1 MVEKADNSTP
11 ESKLLAATFLG
22 TNHNYFRVD
31 SMIQPAAKVY
41 DARKAEKEVQEWW
54 LSAGIYEKVKR
65 SRETSKPWYFL
76 DGPPYASGSIHL
88 GTAWNKIIKDTVIRY
103 QTMCGRN
110 VRRQPGWD
118 CHGLPIEV
126 KVEELLGI
134 KSKKDIEQKI
144 GVEEFVE
151 QCKKWATDHVRLM
164 TEQFKQLGVWMD
176 WDDPYITFKRDYIES
191 AWWTLKKAY
200 ERGLVKKDLRVIH
213 WCPRCET
220 ALAEHEVRGEYQNVS
235 DPSLYVRFR
244 LRDRPNEYLLVW
256 TTTPWTLPADLAVC
270 VNPDYDYS
278 EVEIGGD
285 IYILATALVEKVMK
299 DLGVSDYREVGS
311 VKGVTLEG
319 IQYEH
324 PLLEE
329 VPKQREFLEHHRV
342 ILGSHVT
349 LDEGT
354 GCVHTAPGHGEEDFE
369 VGLRYG
375 LPVFSPVGPD
385 GRFTEEAGKYAGIF
399 VKEADEVILED
410 LRKKG
415 LLVKHGTVVH
425 QYPHCWRCQSPLLF
439 RATEQWFLK
448 VAELKSTIIQ
458 KNAEKVKWVPDWAT
472 IRYAN
477 GVESVGDW
485 CISRQRYWGIPLPI
499 WVCEQCQNTIV
510 VGSLEELSRLSLQ
523 PLGDIDLH
531 RPHVDRVEIKCPK
544 CGGVSRRVP
553 DVLDVWFDSG
563 IASWA
568 SLGYP
573 KRQELFNQIW
583 PSDFVTEGEDQV
595 TKWFYSQQVVSIAAF
610 GEVPY
615 RRVLMHGFALD
626 EKGRKMS
633 KSLGNVV
640 NPEDVVNKNGVDVL
654 RLYILGANPPWE
666 DLKFSW
672 KSLEVVQRMMGVLWN
687 VHVFATTY
695 MSLDGFDPR
704 KIDLDKVSVSLMPE
718 DLWMISRINS
728 VAREV
733 TQAMEDL
740 NLHSA
745 VRVLS
750 NFILEDLSRWYVRSV
765 RERVW
770 IEKEDPKKLAA
781 YVVLYQALHVL
792 VRLMAPFAPHITEV
806 IYRDL
811 VKAADP
817 SSPESVHMLPWP
829 SVEEHA
835 INSRLEEGMRIV
847 RALVEAGAAARQQH
861 KLKLRWPV
869 KRVSIRMASAE
880 GLEAVKDLQELLR
893 SQLNCKELLVVGP
906 KERLKELGLRV
917 KVDEGRFREKFGD
930 LAERAMELIKG
941 MDARRLAEELD
952 LHGFVGL
959 QFDGY
964 KLSVH
969 KELVD
974 FEEEPP
980 EGIALVQTEFGLLA
994 MDTRMTPELEA
1005 ESLARELV
1013 RRLQMMRKEMDLGME
1028 ERVDVVIGVASE
1040 KELESLST
1048 QQEYISREV
1057 RVRNLRLCLLEAV
1070 SGEGYLKDW
1079 NIDGDNFRLLV
1090 KKVRP

>member
-1 MVEKADNSTP
+1 
-11 ESKLLAATFLG
+11 
-22 TNHNYFRVD
+22 
-31 SMIQPAAKVY
+31 MIQPAAKVY

-399 VKEADEVILED
+399 VKEADGVILED

-448 VAELKSTIIQ
+448 VAELKSIIIQ

-704 KIDLDKVSVSLMPE
+704 KIDLDKVSASLMPE

-733 TQAMEDL
+733 TQAMEEL

-880 GLEAVKDLQELLR
+880 GLEAIKDLQELLR

-1070 SGEGYLKDW
+1070 SGDGYLKDW

>member
-1 MVEKADNSTP
+1 
-11 ESKLLAATFLG
+11 
-22 TNHNYFRVD
+22 
-31 SMIQPAAKVY
+31 MIQPAAKVY

-704 KIDLDKVSVSLMPE
+704 KIDLDKVSASLMPE

-880 GLEAVKDLQELLR
+880 GLEAIKDLQELLR

-930 LAERAMELIKG
+930 LAEKAMELIKG

>member
-1 MVEKADNSTP
+1 
-11 ESKLLAATFLG
+11 
-22 TNHNYFRVD
+22 
-31 SMIQPAAKVY
+31 MIQPAAKVY

-399 VKEADEVILED
+399 VKEADGVILED

>member
-1 MVEKADNSTP
+1 
-11 ESKLLAATFLG
+11 
-22 TNHNYFRVD
+22 
-31 SMIQPAAKVY
+31 MIQPAAKVY

-640 NPEDVVNKNGVDVL
+640 NPEDVVNKNGVDIL

-704 KIDLDKVSVSLMPE
+704 KIDLDKVSASLMPE

-941 MDARRLAEELD
+941 MDAKRLAEELD

-1048 QQEYISREV
+1048 QQAYISREV